1 MLPHYDVAIIGAG
14 PAGTTCAL
22 ALRDADLD
30 VLLIDKDRFPRDKIC
45 GDAIPGPAFRVLDE
59 LDHELGQRMYAFG
72 DRTRVATSRA
82 VGPSGHS
89 ITMDW
94 KTFSYNSKR
103 LDFDDFL
110 LGLVR
115 ERTRTHI
122 EEGAQ
127 LRGLDYSPEGI
138 TGRLRDGRSFTT
150 RLVIGCD
157 GANSTVARQLA
168 GDDLKGNDRGV
179 AVRAYYRGVAG
190 TEPGVNEFYFLRDM
204 PFGYFWLFPLDD
216 GWVNVG
222 LGALEE
228 VTGADGKPVNLRERL
243 DDLLQ
248 HHPQLAPRFRA
259 AEAMDK
265 TRGFVLPFCHHPRPL
280 VGERYLLCGDAAY
293 LVSPLW
299 GHGIDTAM
307 RSGLEA
313 GRQAIRSL
321 ATNKLG
327 ARDLHPYRE
336 VIEKRIARP
345 FRQSHYWLRAGQ
357 RFPFLVGLLWRS
369 LRYEGAIK
377 WLVRTFRLL

>member
-1 MLPHYDVAIIGAG
+1 
-14 PAGTTCAL
+14 
-22 ALRDADLD
+22 
-30 VLLIDKDRFPRDKIC
+30 
-45 GDAIPGPAFRVLDE
+45 
-59 LDHELGQRMYAFG
+59 
-72 DRTRVATSRA
+72 
-82 VGPSGHS
+82 
-89 ITMDW
+89 
-94 KTFSYNSKR
+94 
-103 LDFDDFL
+103 
-110 LGLVR
+110 
-115 ERTRTHI
+115 
-122 EEGAQ
+122 
-127 LRGLDYSPEGI
+127 
-138 TGRLRDGRSFTT
+138 
-150 RLVIGCD
+150 
-157 GANSTVARQLA
+157 
-168 GDDLKGNDRGV
+168 
-179 AVRAYYRGVAG
+179 
-190 TEPGVNEFYFLRDM
+190 
-204 PFGYFWLFPLDD
+204 
-216 GWVNVG
+216 
-222 LGALEE
+222 
-228 VTGADGKPVNLRERL
+228 
-243 DDLLQ
+243 
-248 HHPQLAPRFRA
+248 
-259 AEAMDK
+259 MDK